1 MTRRSTEVAGVG
13 TSKQVVSTSR
23 KGMCIFLFS
32 LLVTNDF

>member
-13 TSKQVVSTSR
+13 TSKQVASTSR
-23 KGMCIFLFS
+23 KGMRTFPFS